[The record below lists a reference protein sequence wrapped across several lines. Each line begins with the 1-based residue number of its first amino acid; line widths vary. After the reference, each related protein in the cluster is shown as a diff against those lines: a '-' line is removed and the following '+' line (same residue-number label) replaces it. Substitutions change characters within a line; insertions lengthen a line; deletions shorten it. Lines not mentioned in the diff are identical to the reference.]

1 MRRRR
6 REPGA
11 RPGAGPPLLPL
22 PLLLL
27 LLLPA
32 GGHWGAAAEDDAV
45 PCGTPVLRRVVGGSG
60 AQEGQWPWQVS
71 LAFRGRHV
79 CGGALIA
86 PAWVLTAAHCFPP
99 ENPLPEYR
107 VTLGVLQ
114 LLSPPPD
121 AQVRGVAAVELHPA
135 YRAYR
140 DSPQGRRHQE
150 EEEEAG
156 GDLALARLE
165 PPAVTSRLVR
175 PVCVPA
181 AGVAFVPGTNCT
193 VTGWGHVRTAVP
205 LPAPKTLQQ
214 LEVPLLSRR
223 HCRCLYALGTATAT
237 ATGDGLGTPAGDT
250 ICAGFPRGQRDAC
263 QGDSGGPLTCRL
275 GGAWGVPVSPV
286 SPIPSVSPMS
296 PVSPQCPL
304 SVPNGDSGGPLT
316 CRLGGAWHLAGVVS
330 WGDACGLPG
339 RPGVYTAV
347 SPHLAWLRALVPELS
362 PRPAPPPELPE
373 APPPEPPCP
382 LPPGWPRPLPPPGGD
397 TGAGPAP
404 RVTAG
409 LLLGA
414 LGGALLLLLG

>member
-1 MRRRR
+1 MGVAAVAQVTGGRQQRMTQFSGVSFWGTRVTFW
-6 REPGA
+6 GQFLSHH
-11 RPGAGPPLLPL
+11 PPQPQPCLTP
-22 PLLLL
+22 
-27 LLLPA
+27 
-32 GGHWGAAAEDDAV
+32 AV

-121 AQVRGVAAVELHPA
+121 AQVRAVARVERHPA
-135 YRAYR
+135 YRDYRDYR
-140 DSPQGRRHQE
+140 DSAAGD
-150 EEEEAG
+150 EEAG
-156 GDLALARLE
+156 GDLALARLD

-214 LEVPLLSRR
+214 LEVPLLSQR

-237 ATGDGLGTPAGDT
+237 DEGLGTPAGDT
-250 ICAGFPRGQRDAC
+250 ICAGFPQGQRDAC

-275 GGAWGVPVSPV
+275 GG
-286 SPIPSVSPMS
+286 
-296 PVSPQCPL
+296 
-304 SVPNGDSGGPLT
+304 T
-316 CRLGGAWHLAGVVS
+316 WHLAGVVS
-330 WGDACGLPG
+330 WGDACGVPG

-347 SPHLAWLRALVPELS
+347 SPHLRWLLSLVPELA
-362 PRPAPPPELPE
+362 PRQPPPHLVPK
-373 APPPEPPCP
+373 ATAEPPAEEPCDTGD
-382 LPPGWPRPLPPPGGD
+382 LPPGWPRPLSPQGGD
-397 TGAGPAP
+397 TGTALVAA
-404 RVTAG
+404 VTPG

-414 LGGALLLLLG
+414 LGGGLLLAWG

>member
-11 RPGAGPPLLPL
+11 RPGAGPPLPPL

-99 ENPLPEYR
+99 SAPIRHQLRRSPRRENPLPEYR

-275 GGAWGVPVSPV
+275 GGAWHLAGPCVPSAPNVPSVPSV
-286 SPIPSVSPMS
+286 CPQYPLSVPSVPNVPSVPSVSP
-296 PVSPQCPL
+296 CPL
-304 SVPNGDSGGPLT
+304 SVPN
-316 CRLGGAWHLAGVVS
+316 
-330 WGDACGLPG
+330 
-339 RPGVYTAV
+339 V
-347 SPHLAWLRALVPELS
+347 SP
-362 PRPAPPPELPE
+362 
-373 APPPEPPCP
+373 
-382 LPPGWPRPLPPPGGD
+382 G
-397 TGAGPAP
+397 
-404 RVTAG
+404 
-409 LLLGA
+409 
-414 LGGALLLLLG
+414 